1 MLGFLTL
8 GFAFLFGFWYPVKR
22 LKITH
27 QFCGRMKAT
36 MLLIKQVGGG
46 QYFVTKM
53 MTSEIHSKSIG
64 NKDFAIFENFLLS
77 QRHFNYFEH
86 MFLRYYFMNSLLR
99 FTKYLVLIIYFAL
112 MIYKICRT
120 V

>member
-77 QRHFNYFEH
+77 QRHFNYFEY
-86 MFLRYYFMNSLLR
+86 MFLRYYFHEQFTQIYEISGLDNLLCSDD
-99 FTKYLVLIIYFAL
+99 LQN
-112 MIYKICRT
+112 M
-120 V
+120 

>member
-86 MFLRYYFMNSLLR
+86 MFLRYYFHEQFTQIYEISGLDNLLCSDD
-99 FTKYLVLIIYFAL
+99 LQN
-112 MIYKICRT
+112 M
-120 V
+120 